1 MTHIDEGTIHAWL
14 DGALDTERALAVE
27 EHVRQCARCGDAV
40 AEARGL
46 VAASSRILG
55 ALDDVPAG
63 VIPKQAPAKKHER
76 AWRAAPWVTG
86 IAAVLVAAVVLR
98 VSDEPERFEQPVTA
112 VSSAPQAP
120 VIDSAAERPQANQV
134 AAAPPVV
141 AAPTASARPAEP
153 VASVPRPTRTA
164 RASVG
169 SVSGSTVAGAAA
181 AADLASAEDASR
193 ARAAADEESSRRAAF
208 AGAREAQRQRAE
220 APAAPAAVADL
231 PAPRPSRLLDMRA
244 VRPIDPVRDTVA
256 DHVGLAGC
264 YVVTMPQRS
273 PVTQD
278 FSALRTRTDARRVA
292 PSAGAA
298 AAAAPV
304 VSGSALR
311 VIVRL
316 DSLAG
321 RPGYIVREAASDSSL
336 GWWNRINADS
346 ARVELL
352 TVGVALVAGKDRIVC
367 PER

>member
-1 MTHIDEGTIHAWL
+1 
-14 DGALDTERALAVE
+14 
-27 EHVRQCARCGDAV
+27 
-40 AEARGL
+40 
-46 VAASSRILG
+46 
-55 ALDDVPAG
+55 
-63 VIPKQAPAKKHER
+63 
-76 AWRAAPWVTG
+76 
-86 IAAVLVAAVVLR
+86 
-98 VSDEPERFEQPVTA
+98 
-112 VSSAPQAP
+112 
-120 VIDSAAERPQANQV
+120 
-134 AAAPPVV
+134 
-141 AAPTASARPAEP
+141 
-153 VASVPRPTRTA
+153 
-164 RASVG
+164 
-169 SVSGSTVAGAAA
+169 
-181 AADLASAEDASR
+181 
-193 ARAAADEESSRRAAF
+193 
-208 AGAREAQRQRAE
+208 
-220 APAAPAAVADL
+220 
-231 PAPRPSRLLDMRA
+231 MRA

>member
-1 MTHIDEGTIHAWL
+1 MTTHIDEGTIHAWL
-14 DGALDTERALAVE
+14 DGALDAEQARGVE
-27 EHVRQCARCGDAV
+27 EHVRQCARCGEAV

-63 VIPKQAPAKKHER
+63 VIPKPAPVKKHKR
-76 AWRAAPWVTG
+76 VWRAAPWVTG

-98 VSDEPERFEQPVTA
+98 TGDEVRREVPFIAVEKATSTQPVLVA
-112 VSSAPQAP
+112 
-120 VIDSAAERPQANQV
+120 DSAAERPQANQV

-141 AAPTASARPAEP
+141 AAPPASIGPAEP

-169 SVSGSTVAGAAA
+169 SVSGSSVAGGAATDLAAA
-181 AADLASAEDASR
+181 AEASR
-193 ARAAADEESSRRAAF
+193 ARAVADEESSRRAMS
-208 AGAREAQRQRAE
+208 AGSREARLQRAE
-220 APAAPAAVADL
+220 VAAAPAAVADL
-231 PAPRPSRLLDMRA
+231 PAPRPSSLLDMRA
-244 VRPIDPVRDTVA
+244 VRPIDAVRDTVA
-256 DHVGLAGC
+256 DHVGLSGC
-264 YVVTMPQRS
+264 YVVTLPQRS
-273 PVTQD
+273 AVTQD
-278 FSALRTRTDARRVA
+278 FSALRSRTDARRAA
-292 PSAGAA
+292 PAA

-304 VSGSALR
+304 ESGSALR

-316 DSLAG
+316 DSLSG

-336 GWWNRINADS
+336 GWWSRINADS